1 MLAQPHLNKAGA
13 SSCFSVSSILHEVPF
28 PESWRGLHMHQFR
41 NLFNVALA
49 DEIGGVEETQAA
61 LEKALANSRLNLFPI
76 RIAGDEVTF

>member
-1 MLAQPHLNKAGA
+1 
-13 SSCFSVSSILHEVPF
+13 
-28 PESWRGLHMHQFR
+28 MHQFR